1 MCTVGVTL
9 SEDCL
14 FLNVFAPSQEE
25 SNNLPV
31 LIYIHGGS
39 WDVGTSSF
47 PLYWPEHMVQ
57 NSDEKVILV
66 TINYRL
72 NMFGF
77 MGGITFTPTND
88 LTFISH
94 DHHAVLFTGDVMR
107 DEDGATGNWGLMDQR
122 QAFRWVHLIFVQC
135 TLLHK
140 TFTDQKSL
148 SLSPPRSLTQ
158 VQKNI
163 AAFGG
168 DPNSVTI
175 FGESAGAGSVA
186 THLVSAN
193 SYAATDG
200 PLFHRAMMES
210 GNPFAPWNSQVS
222 VVGTHSMCVC

>member
-1 MCTVGVTL
+1 VQRATGV
-9 SEDCL
+9 
-14 FLNVFAPSQEE
+14 
-25 SNNLPV
+25 
-31 LIYIHGGS
+31 S
-39 WDVGTSSF
+39 WTNDKHSDGYSSSSF
-47 PLYWPEHMVQ
+47 NAPY
-57 NSDEKVILV
+57 S
-66 TINYRL
+66 T
-72 NMFGF
+72 
-77 MGGITFTPTND
+77 
-88 LTFISH
+88 
-94 DHHAVLFTGDVMR
+94 
-107 DEDGATGNWGLMDQR
+107 
-122 QAFRWVHLIFVQC
+122 
-135 TLLHK
+135 K
-140 TFTDQKSL
+140 TFTDLTSL
-148 SLSPPRSLTQ
+148 SLSLLPPRSLTQ